1 MQGKDN
7 MMQTIKAT
15 RKVNIAAR
23 VPAGL
28 LLAGVAV
35 LLSACSTL
43 SSLNPFSKT
52 APLRDPPAPLTQFDT
67 AMTVRTAWSAS
78 IGAAADSALKPA
90 VAGGSVYAAAAD
102 GTLARYDAASGRA
115 FWRISTGTRLT
126 AGVGT
131 DGQTV
136 AVGSRDGTLLAYD
149 DSGKLRWKAQLTSEI
164 LSAPAVGDGLVVV
177 RSLDNRISAYEIATG
192 NRRWTLQRTAP
203 PLTLRAAPG
212 IAIAGGTAFVALP
225 GGRLLALA
233 LSNGGPRWEAS
244 IGEPRGATELE
255 RIADVSGT
263 PVLVGKE
270 VCAVAYQG
278 RAVCLDAAS
287 GNQQWNR
294 PLSSTV
300 GLGADERFV
309 FGVDDKS
316 VVNAYTHDSGGS
328 VWRNSKLQNRDL
340 SAPVSIGRSVA
351 VGDREGYVHFLSR
364 EDGAFL
370 ARTASDGSAIVGM
383 TVAGD
388 NLIVQSRSGL
398 LMALSTK

>member
-1 MQGKDN
+1 MQGKQKI
-7 MMQTIKAT
+7 MGVTAVTIP
-15 RKVNIAAR
+15 AR
-23 VPAGL
+23 LLVAGL
-28 LLAGVAV
+28 GVILAG
-35 LLSACSTL
+35 CSTL
-43 SSLNPFSKT
+43 SSLNPFSSSE
-52 APLRDPPAPLTQFDT
+52 APRDPPAPLVQFEPS
-67 AMTVRTAWSAS
+67 MTVRTLWSAS
-78 IGAAADSALKPA
+78 VGAAADSALKPA
-90 VAGGSVYAAAAD
+90 AAGGSVFAAAAD
-102 GTLARYDAASGRA
+102 GSLARYDAASGRA
-115 FWRISTGTRLT
+115 IWRISTDTRLT

-136 AVGSRDGTLLAYD
+136 AVGSRDGVLLAYD

-177 RSLDNRISAYEIATG
+177 RSLDNRISAYEVATG

-212 IAIAGGTAFVALP
+212 ITIAGGSAFVALP

-263 PVLVGKE
+263 PVMVGKE
-270 VCAVAYQG
+270 ICAVAYQG
-278 RAVCLDAAS
+278 RVVCLDGANGS
-287 GNQQWNR
+287 PLWNR
-294 PLSSTV
+294 PLSSAV

-316 VVNAYTHDSGGS
+316 VVNAYTLDAGGS
-328 VWRNSKLQNRDL
+328 VWRNNKLQNRSL
-340 SAPVSIGRSVA
+340 TAPVSIGRAVA
-351 VGDREGYVHFLSR
+351 VGDRDGHVHFLSR

-370 ARTASDGSAIVGM
+370 ARIATDGSAIVGM

-388 NLIVQSRSGL
+388 NLIVQSRSGML
-398 LMALSTK
+398 LALSTK